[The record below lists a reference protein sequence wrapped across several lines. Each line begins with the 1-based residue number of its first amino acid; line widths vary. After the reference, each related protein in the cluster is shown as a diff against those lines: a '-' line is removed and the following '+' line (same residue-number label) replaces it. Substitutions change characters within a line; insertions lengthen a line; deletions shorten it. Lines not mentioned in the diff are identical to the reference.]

1 METAM
6 KANILL
12 VEDNKDIMNI
22 NRETLKME
30 GFRVMEAKTIAEAR
44 TRVSEERPDLIVL
57 DISLPDGNGLELCEE
72 LRGNNNIPIIFLTA
86 LGTKQDIIKGFNVGG
101 DDYLPKPYDTEVL
114 VMRVK
119 SLLRRTKQIP
129 ETFTLGSIQVNMSS
143 AKASIDGDD
152 MGLQQKELNLL
163 VQFMQQPG
171 KVITVEKLYEKVWGQ
186 KMLGQDNALKVAVSK
201 LRGKLNAAGYT
212 ISSARGEGYY
222 LEKL

>member
-1 METAM
+1 M
-6 KANILL
+6 KATILL
-12 VEDNKDIMNI
+12 VEDNKDIMTI
-22 NRETLKME
+22 NRETFKME

-44 TRVSEERPDLIVL
+44 IRVRDERPDLIVL

-72 LRGNNNIPIIFLTA
+72 MRGGDNIPIIFLTA

-119 SLLRRTKQIP
+119 SLLRRTKQIM
-129 ETFTLGSIQVNMSS
+129 EVFSLGPIQVNMAS
-143 AKASIDGDD
+143 AKASIDGED

-163 VQFMQQPG
+163 LQFMQQPG
-171 KVITVEKLYEKVWGQ
+171 KVISVDKLYQKVWGQ
-186 KMLGQDNALKVAVSK
+186 KMLGQDNALKVAISK
-201 LRGKLNAAGYT
+201 LRAKVQTAGYT

-222 LEKL
+222 LEKE